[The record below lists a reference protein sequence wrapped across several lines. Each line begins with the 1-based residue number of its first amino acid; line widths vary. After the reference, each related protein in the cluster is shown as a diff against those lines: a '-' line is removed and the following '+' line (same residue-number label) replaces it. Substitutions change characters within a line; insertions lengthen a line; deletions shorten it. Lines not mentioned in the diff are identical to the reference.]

1 MAFAQLR
8 DRHVRCV
15 CLKVLPV
22 VLLATTMR
30 FIIKSLI
37 LLVAVLISLVGNVN
51 GFATTTNR
59 WIWKG
64 HSIHTQVSG
73 PKPLFFDNN
82 TPAILLIHGFGC
94 STTYW
99 RAVTTALINAGYQVH
114 ALDLLGQGQSAK
126 PGRKDGV
133 EYSINL
139 WAQMID
145 DYVKENVGKKPVVMM
160 GNSLGSVVA
169 LSAATGDFG
178 AEGFICSNNLSIG
191 LCLFNCG
198 IGMNSQGVVD
208 EPQWNP
214 AQRLLLKAIFAT
226 LNTVIFGNQPLLSYI
241 LTNIVTRDLLRQALT
256 GLYLTTPERVD
267 DELVES
273 FYLPAKQEG
282 AVDALSQIYTNN
294 PGKTPQQ
301 IYADNIDVISNIPIQ
316 VVWGE
321 GDVVAPLGGP
331 VGQFFV
337 DLAEQNDNK
346 VSFEMISNCGHVPF
360 DDNPE
365 RSNRA
370 MMRWLETSVIS
381 KSQSGSAIAGLRA
394 MFGL

>member
-1 MAFAQLR
+1 M
-8 DRHVRCV
+8 
-15 CLKVLPV
+15 
-22 VLLATTMR
+22 
-30 FIIKSLI
+30 
-37 LLVAVLISLVGNVN
+37 
-51 GFATTTNR
+51 
-59 WIWKG
+59 
-64 HSIHTQVSG
+64 
-73 PKPLFFDNN
+73 
-82 TPAILLIHGFGC
+82 
-94 STTYW
+94 
-99 RAVTTALINAGYQVH
+99 H

-139 WAQMID
+139 WAEMID
-145 DYVKENVGKKPVVMM
+145 DYVRENIGKKPVVMM
-160 GNSLGSVVA
+160 GNSIGSVVA

-178 AEGFICSNNLSIG
+178 AEGFIRSNNLSSG

-198 IGMNSQGVVD
+198 IGMNSQGVID

-214 AQRLLLKAIFAT
+214 AQRLLLKSLFAT
-226 LNTVIFGNQPLLSYI
+226 LNNLIFGNQPLLSYI
-241 LTNIVTRDLLRQALT
+241 LTNVVTRDLLRQALT
-256 GLYLTTPERVD
+256 NLYLTTPERVD

-301 IYADNIDVISNIPIQ
+301 IYADNINVISNIPIQ
-316 VVWGE
+316 IVWGE

-337 DLAEQNDNK
+337 NLAEQTDNK
-346 VSFEMISNCGHVPF
+346 VSFEMIPNCGHVPF

-365 RSNRA
+365 VSNQA
-370 MMRWLETSVIS
+370 MMRWLESSVVA
-381 KSQSGSAIAGLRA
+381 KRRPATAVARLGSL
-394 MFGL
+394 FGR